1 MGKEPA
7 CSAGDAG
14 DTGSILGSG
23 RSPGGGHGN
32 PVFLPVESHGQKSL
46 VGYSPWGRKVLDM
59 TAVTALIQLTGSLR
73 RETLGACPEHVL

>member
-23 RSPGGGHGN
+23 RSPGGGHGS

-46 VGYSPWGRKVLDM
+46 VGYSQWGRKVLDM
-59 TAVTALIQLTGSLR
+59 PEVTALTQLTGSLR
-73 RETLGACPEHVL
+73 GRPLGACPEHAL